1 MSNEESDF
9 SGNESESDEETLL
22 ADEGENF
29 AEDDGENESVTDSD
43 HLEEQI
49 YDTEYLE
56 HV

>member
-56 HV
+56 HM